1 MKSLLKLS
9 NKLAITVLPYKGQ
22 GQLFRCLLWL
32 RPAHSSRVCRHLAIL
47 FQPTQGKNRGPA
59 TWCYTPHQPATC
71 GSGQASDKDPVSSHT
86 YSLQSMC
93 ARLGL
98 TCISRPYYAP
108 LSQIL
113 KTEARR
119 VNDLPNVNVLEPDV
133 ETRCSAEVSNPR
145 LLLFPT
151 DPFLISHCLR
161 SVMQVRRKKTQAGK
175 SSCTAVLG
183 G

>member
-1 MKSLLKLS
+1 MLAVAAACTQQQGMSSLGHF
-9 NKLAITVLPYKGQ
+9 V
-22 GQLFRCLLWL
+22 
-32 RPAHSSRVCRHLAIL
+32 PAHPGQEQGSSHLVL
-47 FQPTQGKNRGPA
+47 
-59 TWCYTPHQPATC
+59 PHQPATC
-71 GSGQASDKDPVSSHT
+71 GSGQASDNDPFSSHT
-86 YSLQSMC
+86 YGLQSMC
-93 ARLGL
+93 AQLGL

>member
-9 NKLAITVLPYKGQ
+9 SKWAITILTYKGQ
-22 GQLFRCLLWL
+22 GQLLRSSLWL
-32 RPAHSSRVCRHLAIL
+32 PPAHSRRVRHLAIL
-47 FQPTQGKNRGPA
+47 FQPTQGKNSGPA
-59 TWCYTPHQPATC
+59 TWCFTPHQPATC
-71 GSGQASDKDPVSSHT
+71 GSGQASDNDPFSSDT
-86 YSLQSMC
+86 YGLQSMC
-93 ARLGL
+93 AQLGL
-98 TCISRPYYAP
+98 MCTSQPYYAP

-133 ETRCSAEVSNPR
+133 ETRCSAQVSNPR